1 MKPNIPIW
9 CHVPSP
15 IVLSRAAPTLK
26 PRAVMTPSAIRQPG
40 AISISTRR
48 CQQGPHREESD
59 DGGRRRI
66 DEHSSCAYQDLT
78 HLPLRFRA
86 ASPPLTIR
94 RLSPSP
100 SSVPS
105 ARRSRSFAT
114 SWILFR
120 FPWPGNG
127 YRAVRRAAM
136 AASCS
141 IRSMSPLSQCAG
153 CRPRARI
160 PGRARANVRS

>member
-1 MKPNIPIW
+1 
-9 CHVPSP
+9 
-15 IVLSRAAPTLK
+15 LSRAAPTLK

-40 AISISTRR
+40 AISISTRN

-105 ARRSRSFAT
+105 ARRSRSLAT

-141 IRSMSPLSQCAG
+141 ILP
-153 CRPRARI
+153 CRRYGNAQDV
-160 PGRARANVRS
+160 GRELEFQAEREPTCEAEPHSNS

>member
-1 MKPNIPIW
+1 MPLCRSTPTFLPPQHPELGCKYPFHCDPETEDEAK
-9 CHVPSP
+9 HPDLVPCP
-15 IVLSRAAPTLK
+15 EPDCLEQGRNDAEAESRDDT
-26 PRAVMTPSAIRQPG
+26 SAIRQPG
-40 AISISTRR
+40 AISISTRN

-86 ASPPLTIR
+86 ASSPLTIR

-127 YRAVRRAAM
+127 YSAVRR
-136 AASCS
+136 
-141 IRSMSPLSQCAG
+141 
-153 CRPRARI
+153 
-160 PGRARANVRS
+160 